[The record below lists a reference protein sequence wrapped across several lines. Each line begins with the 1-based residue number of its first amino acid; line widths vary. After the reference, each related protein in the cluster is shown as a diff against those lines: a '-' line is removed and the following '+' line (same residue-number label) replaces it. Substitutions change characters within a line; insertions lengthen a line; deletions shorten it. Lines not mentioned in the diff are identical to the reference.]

1 MRKQKVLIWLF
12 AGSLILPNVIFGAFS
27 DKFNTQN
34 NENRE
39 LAAFP
44 EVSLSS
50 LGEFPEA
57 FEEFYKDHLPFK
69 NALVS
74 LNNYM
79 DTSLFRNTKIGDVV
93 IGKDNWLFYLP
104 SKDGET
110 QWLII
115 RRPICIPRKKAGKL
129 RLELPRCKT
138 GSTGMAWRHSI
149 IM

>member
-50 LGEFPEA
+50 LGEFQRP
-57 FEEFYKDHLPFK
+57 L
-69 NALVS
+69 
-74 LNNYM
+74 
-79 DTSLFRNTKIGDVV
+79 RNFIR
-93 IGKDNWLFYLP
+93 IIFP
-104 SKDGET
+104 SKMR
-110 QWLII
+110 W
-115 RRPICIPRKKAGKL
+115 
-129 RLELPRCKT
+129 
-138 GSTGMAWRHSI
+138 
-149 IM
+149 

>member
-50 LGEFPEA
+50 LG
-57 FEEFYKDHLPFK
+57 
-69 NALVS
+69 
-74 LNNYM
+74 
-79 DTSLFRNTKIGDVV
+79 
-93 IGKDNWLFYLP
+93 
-104 SKDGET
+104 
-110 QWLII
+110 
-115 RRPICIPRKKAGKL
+115 
-129 RLELPRCKT
+129 
-138 GSTGMAWRHSI
+138 
-149 IM
+149 